1 MLRSPFWCKNLQYFL
16 PWLAFSVLH
25 TLWTVLFSAWK
36 LWIQCAFLIWWQSF
50 SFIFFFFFFKSFWSG
65 SVVSIMYV
73 VTMQKGWTCI
83 KLKVL
88 LVILNWHIFSWYAMG
103 FLLLFLAFFIFWFCF
118 ASSFVCLTHFTSFE
132 AVNTHSSSLELSRIL
147 LGLFVLFYSV
157 FFFIMVYIWHNHI
170 WHYYYSEETTVK
182 YNQYKHQ

>member
-25 TLWTVLFSAWK
+25 TCELFYFQHGNFEYSVLFSSDGK
-36 LWIQCAFLIWWQSF
+36 VFRS
-50 SFIFFFFFFKSFWSG
+50 FFFFFFKSFWSG